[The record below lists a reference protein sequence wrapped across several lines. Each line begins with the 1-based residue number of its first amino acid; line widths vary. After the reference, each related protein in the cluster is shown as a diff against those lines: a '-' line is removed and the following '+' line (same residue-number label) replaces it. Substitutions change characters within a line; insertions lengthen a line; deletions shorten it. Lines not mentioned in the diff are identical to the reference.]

1 MAAAGNDPRSTNVA
15 ILRSRYVKDAVDT
28 TAPGRLI
35 VALYDRLLLD
45 LERASDGV
53 ARGDIELTHECLV
66 HAQLIVAEL
75 YSALDTDAWPPAQ
88 GLADIYLFVHR
99 ELITA
104 NVEKR
109 AERIDSCRS
118 LLTPLRDAWYAAAG
132 IVPSKP
138 VGGAR

>member
-1 MAAAGNDPRSTNVA
+1 MAASGHDSPMANVA
-15 ILRSRYVKDAVDT
+15 ILRSRYVKDTVDT

-45 LERASDGV
+45 LERASEGV
-53 ARGDIELTHECLV
+53 ARADIELTHECLV

-75 YSALDTDAWPPAQ
+75 YISLDTDAWPPAQ

-99 ELITA
+99 ELIAA

-109 AERIDSCRS
+109 AERIDSCHG
-118 LLTPLRDAWYAAAG
+118 LLAPLRDAWYAAAG
-132 IVPSKP
+132 IVPSNP